1 MNCNITSCESIL
13 SIFNRIPRAALSR
26 NLGLILGFASML
38 ALMGL
43 LAYTGLRQIE
53 VAQTQLDTI
62 VNDHMVKIEL
72 ATSMHTAARE
82 RTLILQRIILSNDPF
97 ARDQEWVRFN
107 QLAAD
112 FAAARAKLTALP
124 LSQAERDLLAHQAGL
139 TKRSVPIQ
147 EQVIELALGERTH
160 DAHHLLVERAIPLQD
175 EVLKVLV
182 ALYELQRQAS
192 AHGVKQALGDFGQAK
207 IWVYGLS
214 AAVFALGCLIAFVV
228 IHRAN
233 ASARE
238 RTYLATHDALT
249 GLPNRLL
256 LTDRLFHALARARR
270 RSSLVAVLFL
280 DLDRFKLV
288 NDTLGHHIGDELLKH
303 VADRLA
309 GCVREGDTVARLGGD
324 EFVIV
329 LDDVPTKQAA
339 AATASKVLEVLS
351 QPFDLGGPEF
361 FASASIGVSIFPQDG
376 GNARTLLK
384 NADAAMYQAKESGRN
399 NIQYYQATFD
409 ERAAERLEIETAL
422 RHGLD
427 RDEFCV
433 FYQPQLCVRT
443 GRITGVEALV
453 RWNHP
458 RWGILTPDRFLSI
471 AEECGLIIPIGRRVL
486 RQACEQ
492 LRDWQQRGFPRIS
505 MAVNL
510 LGREFWNNDLLA
522 DVRDAIDETGIDPSQ
537 LDVELTEG
545 VLIQNIDGALRVM
558 RALKRMGVR
567 LTVDDFG
574 TGYSSLAYLKNFPLD
589 ALKIDRS
596 FITDVT
602 LDASDAAI
610 TRAVLALARSLDLE
624 CIAEGVETPQQL
636 AFLRDLGCETV
647 QGFLISEARP
657 AAALE
662 NLLRSGWRAAA

>member
-1 MNCNITSCESIL
+1 
-13 SIFNRIPRAALSR
+13 
-26 NLGLILGFASML
+26 ML

-72 ATSMHTAARE
+72 ATRMHTASRE
-82 RTLILQRIILSNDPF
+82 RTLILQRVSLSSDPF
-97 ARDQEWVRFN
+97 VRDREWLRFN

-112 FAAARAKLTALP
+112 FTAARAELTALP
-124 LSQAERDLLAHQAGL
+124 LSQAERDLLMRQASL

-147 EQVIELALGERTH
+147 EQVIELALAEHTH
-160 DAHHLLVERAIPLQD
+160 AAHHLLVEQAIPLQD

-182 ALYELQRQAS
+182 ALYELQRDAS
-192 AHGVKQALGDFGQAK
+192 ARGVKQARSDFSQAK

-228 IHRAN
+228 IHRTN
-233 ASARE
+233 AAARD
-238 RTYLATHDALT
+238 RNYLATHDALT

-288 NDTLGHHIGDELLKH
+288 NDTLGHHVGDELLKH

-339 AATASKVLEVLS
+339 AATASKVLDVLG

-399 NIQYYQATFD
+399 TIQYYQAKFD

-522 DVRDAIDETGIDPSQ
+522 DVRDAISETGVDPSQ

-545 VLIQNIDGALRVM
+545 VLMQNIDGALRVLG
-558 RALKRMGVR
+558 ALKRMGVR

-574 TGYSSLAYLKNFPLD
+574 TGYSSLAYLKNFPID

-610 TRAVLALARSLDLE
+610 TRAVIALARSLDLQ
-624 CIAEGVETPQQL
+624 CIAEGVETPAQL

-657 AAALE
+657 AAAIE